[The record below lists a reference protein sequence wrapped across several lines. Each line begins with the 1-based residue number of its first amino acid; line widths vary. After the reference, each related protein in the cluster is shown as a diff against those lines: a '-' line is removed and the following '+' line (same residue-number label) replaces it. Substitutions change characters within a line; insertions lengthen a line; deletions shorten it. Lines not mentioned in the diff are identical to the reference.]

1 MNVNTTYTLLP
12 FSSFHKVFLWKVSSL
27 SVWYADEGFA
37 HCNVIYKCRPS
48 WLADRKLF
56 YLIKKKSCPTSLLW
70 AIAYMPFRQVYLHWI
85 QKLMLWVVFN
95 IFICRVTHAV
105 TRAIWH
111 LSLPWLINCLWMV
124 NLKYLQV
131 EGRTALFAYGLW
143 VRGQKNHPLIA
154 TFHGHEKAL
163 SFLSVAR
170 YVL

>member
-1 MNVNTTYTLLP
+1 MSTLLTLCFLFQVSTKSFYEKSP
-12 FSSFHKVFLWKVSSL
+12 LLVSDMLMKVLPIVMWYTNVGLHDWLIASFS
-27 SVWYADEGFA
+27 
-37 HCNVIYKCRPS
+37 I
-48 WLADRKLF
+48 WL
-56 YLIKKKSCPTSLLW
+56 KKSCPTSLLW